1 MNFFIVF
8 FLCKEKRYDMSNPN
22 EGVVT
27 QMQFCISISKS
38 RKENHMEY
46 QVFLE
51 EIKERAAAYLGSQYK
66 VDLNYIPK
74 NNGIILDG
82 LTITREGESVS
93 PTIYLEPF
101 YEWFKEGQKL
111 QDILAAIM
119 HTYEHARLKE
129 GINMDFFADF
139 SKVANHI
146 VYKLINYE
154 RNAEQLDGI
163 PYFRY
168 LDLAIVFYYIYE
180 NNMIGSATIQITNH
194 HLKMWHVTKE
204 EIYELAKKNTPK
216 LLKAECKN
224 MQEILRELM
233 YERGREVFSTQEAMH
248 MELDKKTVDDMGSEG
263 MPMYVLSNAS
273 RINGAAVIL
282 YKDALKGIAE
292 KLHDNLYILPSS
304 IHEVILVPQDY
315 CNRKNLEEMV
325 SEVNTSQVDA
335 QEVLSNRVYL
345 YSRKDETICVF

>member
-1 MNFFIVF
+1 
-8 FLCKEKRYDMSNPN
+8 
-22 EGVVT
+22 
-27 QMQFCISISKS
+27 
-38 RKENHMEY
+38 MEY
-46 QVFLE
+46 QAFLE
-51 EIKERAAAYLGSQYK
+51 EIKQRVTEYLGSQYK
-66 VDLNYIPK
+66 VDLNCIPK

-82 LTITREGESVS
+82 LTITREGESIS
-93 PTIYLEPF
+93 PTIYLASF

-119 HTYEHARLKE
+119 HTYEHARLEE

-154 RNAEQLDGI
+154 RNAEQLEGI
-163 PYFRY
+163 PHFRY

-194 HLKMWHVTKE
+194 HLKMWHVAKE
-204 EIYELAKKNTPK
+204 EIYELAKKNSPR

-224 MQEILRELM
+224 MEEVLRELL
-233 YERGREVFSTQEAMH
+233 YERREEACSVQKGMH
-248 MELDKKTVDDMGSEG
+248 TEPDKKTSNDMGAEG

-273 RINGAAVIL
+273 RMNGAAVML

-292 KLHDNLYILPSS
+292 KLGDNLYILPSS
-304 IHEVILVPQDY
+304 IHEVILVPEDY
-315 CNRKNLEEMV
+315 CNRTNLEEMV